1 MEAIKFSEL
10 PTGDRMPLADEDGV
24 PIIANQENRLLT
36 WGRLKKQ
43 LAAQTHTDEVKPD
56 DTKVPTSAAVENR
69 IAAAEDDLQ
78 TKLEPL
84 ETKLDEHD
92 TAVNNAVAT
101 AQEAKTM
108 AESASSVASSAQNA
122 AEAATS
128 TANAAQNMAEN
139 AASVANSAQNAISEA
154 TSSISAVSD
163 RVASIETKIENGEIG
178 GAEEVDLTPITER
191 LGAVES
197 KDTAQDGR
205 LDVLEAKDTT
215 HESAI
220 SEAKTAADAAQSAA
234 EAAQATADVAKV
246 AAVVESLSVHKLI
259 CAEEISENTGESTG
273 KFSFDSTTEDLDNTT
288 LASLA
293 AHFDANFQNLATYIE
308 NHPDGL
314 DEVISISKGVMLN
327 DSLLDENGNYI
338 GATSL
343 YEDTHYL
350 TMENCPITLQLAVN
364 RLYHNQAIMFEIMK
378 YQLKELAARKNDV
391 DTVVKNINSVFAQVM
406 N

>member
-69 IAAAEDDLQ
+69 IAAVEDDLQ
-78 TKLEPL
+78 A
-84 ETKLDEHD
+84 KLDPIATQLTEQ
-92 TAVNNAVAT
+92 TAAINSVTAT
-101 AQEAKTM
+101 AQEAKAT
-108 AESASSVASSAQNA
+108 AETASSAASSAQSA
-122 AEAATS
+122 ADAATS
-128 TANAAQNMAEN
+128 IANAAQTTAEG
-139 AASVANSAQNAISEA
+139 AVSTASSAQSAIAEA
-154 TSSISAVSD
+154 TSSISAVSE
-163 RVASIETKIENGEIG
+163 RVASIETKIKNGEIG
-178 GAEEVDLTPITER
+178 GAEEVDLTPITKR
-191 LGAVES
+191 LGAVEN
-197 KDTAQDGR
+197 KNTAQDGR
-205 LDVLEAKDTT
+205 LDALEAKDTT

-234 EAAQATADVAKV
+234 ETAQATADAAKA

-273 KFSFDSTTEDLDNTT
+273 KFSFDSTTEDLENTT
-288 LASLA
+288 LVSLA

-314 DEVISISKGVMLN
+314 DEVISISKGVMPN

-378 YQLKELAARKNDV
+378 YQLKELAVRKNDV